1 MATTRPFAY
10 NTGSTITDTEQVGQ
24 LAIGGDPLPY
34 SENYGGV
41 SWKNGPD
48 EDLGYVIGYP
58 QSGGTQPLPVSGTG
72 YVQFWRSK
80 IPGDDTSFINLAE
93 YISRKYSTPQTF
105 ANANDAKIW
114 LNSNGFWTSYDQ
126 PVTPTPTE
134 TSLIVTPTPTPTGT
148 SIIPTPTPTPTA
160 TDLSSITT
168 YTISSCS
175 GPTTLVVDLGP
186 GFIVPGDVLYFTFS
200 GITPS
205 GCYSVVGKINSPTD
219 DSIITSFSYADCLDC
234 ETSNVTPT
242 PTETSVIPTPT
253 PTETS
258 IPVTPTTTPTPT
270 PTETSIPVTPTT
282 TPTPTP
288 TNPALLQ
295 MLNETTGSR
304 TITSLTLDGITQP
317 LSSGSY
323 PITAGNNGFALT
335 HGTNSNPNG
344 VVFNFSGSGT
354 FDLYSYLNGTLVNY
368 LASYNN
374 NTYTMGGTILQ
385 SSDQLLLRITDAGTL
400 PTPTPTITPT
410 QTNLPPTPTPTS
422 TNNPTPTPT
431 PTSGA
436 TAPFSVS
443 FVESGPNVLLSYSGT
458 LDLTGLNFVQNTTSG
473 SGGVGPAQAAF
484 GIGPT
489 GTIDVSLYTG
499 ATFSYPSNF
508 GTGGGGPSSVTGT
521 GNYFGVFSGILPTN
535 SLVVPSG
542 YTSNSFISGTTTLSG
557 SSFTSLGLSAGTY
570 NYSWGAGAGQSFV
583 LTIGGVGPTP
593 TPTATSV
600 TPTPTPT
607 SGSTGVGW
615 FFYSP
620 DNQPVLDP
628 PSNNGDTTFINSG
641 DGNGTYNPNYTGGTL
656 SLYFNN
662 NNSAGTSYASQFSTL
677 DTAGGTITI
686 SQGSNTVIYSG
697 TSTDYQSAGGSFI
710 FLNVTRSAQM
720 IQSASTP
727 FVSGTSINVVV
738 S

>member
-1 MATTRPFAY
+1 MPTSRPFAY
-10 NTGSTITDTEQVGQ
+10 NLGAPISGTEQLGN
-24 LAIGGDPLPY
+24 LAIGTPITGFTDSPLFWNGPNEDLRYIIARTVPAGNQPNPVGIPAYVGFWGTAIGDKTDGSFLNLA
-34 SENYGGV
+34 NYV
-41 SWKNGPD
+41 AEKNG
-48 EDLGYVIGYP
+48 
-58 QSGGTQPLPVSGTG
+58 QPPFNNT
-72 YVQFWRSK
+72 
-80 IPGDDTSFINLAE
+80 
-93 YISRKYSTPQTF
+93 
-105 ANANDAKIW
+105 NDALIW
-114 LNSNGFWTSYDQ
+114 LNTNGYWTNYN

-134 TSLIVTPTPTPTGT
+134 T

-242 PTETSVIPTPT
+242 PTETTVIPTPT
-253 PTETS
+253 PTSTNNPTPTPTATS
-258 IPVTPTTTPTPT
+258 VPVTPTT
-270 PTETSIPVTPTT
+270 
-282 TPTPTP
+282 
-288 TNPALLQ
+288 
-295 MLNETTGSR
+295 
-304 TITSLTLDGITQP
+304 
-317 LSSGSY
+317 
-323 PITAGNNGFALT
+323 
-335 HGTNSNPNG
+335 
-344 VVFNFSGSGT
+344 
-354 FDLYSYLNGTLVNY
+354 
-368 LASYNN
+368 
-374 NTYTMGGTILQ
+374 
-385 SSDQLLLRITDAGTL
+385 
-400 PTPTPTITPT
+400 
-410 QTNLPPTPTPTS
+410 TPTS

-443 FVESGPNVLLSYSGT
+443 FVESGPNVLLSYSGI
-458 LDLTGLNFVQNTTSG
+458 LDLTGLNFVQNTISG

-489 GTIDVSLYTG
+489 GSIDVSLYTG

-508 GTGGGGPSSVTGT
+508 GTSGGGPSSVTGT

-641 DGNGTYNPNYTGGTL
+641 DGDGTYNPNYTGGTL

-662 NNSAGTSYASQFSTL
+662 NDKGGTSYASQFSTL
-677 DTAGGTITI
+677 VTAGGTMTI
-686 SQGSNTVIYSG
+686 SQGSSTVIYSG
-697 TSTDYQSAGGSFI
+697 TSTDYQSAGGTFT